1 MIWRY
6 EFGMLTI
13 NGVDYDSDVIVYS
26 DHVQEKWWRKEGHQ
40 LCLDDLK
47 GILGEQF
54 DTLVVGTGYFGRMK
68 IDSSV
73 SEELKHK
80 GITLIAHDTAEA
92 CKVFNRLNQTQKV
105 IGAFHLTC

>member
-1 MIWRY
+1 MIGQY
-6 EFGMLTI
+6 QFGKVTI
-13 NGVDYDSDVIVYS
+13 DGIAYDSDVIVYS
-26 DHVQEKWWRKEGHQ
+26 DHVEDKWWRKDGHH

-68 IDSSV
+68 IDPAV
-73 SEELKHK
+73 PEMLKQR
-80 GITLIAHDTAEA
+80 GITFIAHTTAKA
-92 CKVFNRLNQTQKV
+92 CTEFNRLKETQKV

>member
-1 MIWRY
+1 MIGRY
-6 EFGMLTI
+6 QFGKVTI
-13 NGVDYDSDVIVYS
+13 DGIDYDSDVIVYS
-26 DHVQEKWWRKEGHQ
+26 DHVEDRWWRKEGHH

-68 IDSSV
+68 IDPAV
-73 SEELKHK
+73 SEKLKQR
-80 GITLIAHDTAEA
+80 GITLIAHQTAEA
-92 CKVFNRLNQTQKV
+92 CKEFNRLKETQKV